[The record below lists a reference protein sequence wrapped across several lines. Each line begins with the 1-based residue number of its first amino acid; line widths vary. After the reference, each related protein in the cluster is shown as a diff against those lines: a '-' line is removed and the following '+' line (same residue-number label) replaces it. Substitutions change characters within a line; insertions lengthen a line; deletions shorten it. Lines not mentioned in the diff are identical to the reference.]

1 MSAKPDPKRSLF
13 AELQRRNVYKV
24 GAMYAVAGWLLVQVV
39 TQVLP
44 VFDVSALAQ
53 RIIVLVIVAGFPV
66 ALVLSW
72 IYELTPQGIVKTDEV
87 TPDASVT
94 RATGQK
100 LNRAIIGVLILA
112 VLVMGAKL
120 LWPRQGAQQVS
131 QGIIDKS
138 IAVLPFENL
147 SDDKAN
153 AYFAAGVQDEILTRL
168 AKIGALKVIS
178 RTSTEQYG
186 TKPGNL
192 PEIARQLGVA
202 NILEGSVQKIGD
214 AVHVNVQLIRAA
226 GDEHLWA
233 ESYNRKLDDVFG
245 VEGEVAQ
252 TVAEALNA
260 RLSGAEQQAIAAR
273 PTDNPAA
280 YEAYTRGRA
289 IESGS
294 YDMPSRLRALEAY
307 EEAARL
313 DPHFALAFAHAAIVG
328 SFLYFNGDAAEK
340 ITPALLK
347 QYTDTALQ
355 LQPELGE
362 AFLARGS
369 YRYRVLRDYPAALQD
384 FQAARQRLPND
395 AEVLSSAM
403 AALERRLGHWDDAV
417 AHAQAALSLDPRNM
431 TTLLGNALELFAYL
445 RRFDEARQILERASE
460 IEPDSPSVFSG
471 RAQIEQLDGKLDA
484 AAPWVARLP
493 QQYSSYDYFMNA
505 PLIQLFWERH
515 WDRAAA
521 FAQGALPPGGG
532 PLPLDNSLWVASVLG
547 EAQRQAGLAAEA
559 RATFS
564 RIVRSIKPTPDS
576 PVRID
581 EARSLEFLALAQAGL
596 GNKQAALDA
605 AAQAVAAYR
614 DDAVAHADTEVV
626 QARVQAQV
634 GEREAAIAALPHLL
648 QIPAGLT
655 LGQLRYDPLFDPI
668 RDDPRVQKLL
678 STAVAAKP

>member
-1 MSAKPDPKRSLF
+1 MSSHPSFF

-39 TQVLP
+39 TQVFP
-44 VFDVSALAQ
+44 IFDVSALVQ

-87 TPDASVT
+87 APDASLT

-100 LNRAIIGVLILA
+100 LNRAIIGVLVLA

-120 LWPRQGAQQVS
+120 LWPRQGAQPQTS

-192 PEIARQLGVA
+192 SEIAKQLGVA

-214 AVHVNVQLIRAA
+214 SVHVNVQLIRAA
-226 GDEHLWA
+226 SDDHLWA

-260 RLSGAEQQAIAAR
+260 RLSGAERQAISAK

-289 IESGS
+289 IETSS
-294 YDMPSRLRALEAY
+294 YDMPSRLRALDAY

-313 DPHFALAFAHAAIVG
+313 DPHFALAFAHTAIVG
-328 SFLYFNGDAAEK
+328 SFIYFNGDAAEK
-340 ITPALLK
+340 VTAALLK
-347 QYTDTALQ
+347 QSADTALQ

-362 AFLARGS
+362 ALLARGF

-395 AEVLSSAM
+395 AEVLAAM
-403 AALERRLGHWDDAV
+403 AALERRLGRWDDAV
-417 AHAQAALSLDPRNM
+417 AHAQAAMTLDPRNM
-431 TTLLGNALELFAYL
+431 TTLLGNAFELFGYL

-460 IEPDSPSVFSG
+460 IEPDSTSVFSA
-471 RAQIEQLDGKLDA
+471 RASIEQLDGRLDA
-484 AAPWVARLP
+484 AAAWVARLP
-493 QQYSSYDYFMNA
+493 QHYSSSDFLMD
-505 PLIQLFWERH
+505 PVLIQLTWERH

-521 FAQGALPPGGG
+521 FAQDSLPPGDG
-532 PLPLDNSLWVASVLG
+532 PLPLDHSLSVALVLG
-547 EAQRQAGLAAEA
+547 EAQQRSGQAAAA

-564 RIVRSIKPTPDS
+564 RIVRSIRPTPDS
-576 PVRID
+576 KVRID
-581 EARSLEFLALAQAGL
+581 EARALEFLALALAGL
-596 GNKQAALDA
+596 GDKQAALDT
-605 AAQAVAAYR
+605 AAQAVEAYR
-614 DDAVAHADTEVV
+614 DDAVTRADMEVTR
-626 QARVQAQV
+626 AKVQAQV
-634 GEREAAIAALPHLL
+634 GEHEAAIAALPQLL

-655 LGQLRYDPLFDPI
+655 LGQLRYEPLFDPI

-678 STAVAAKP
+678 NDAHTGAAGKP